1 MIELSSKL
9 YCTGCSACANICPR
23 GCIRMTADE
32 EGFLYPK
39 VNEEMCMDCGLC
51 ENVCPMLHKP
61 QQHELLA
68 VYGAKNNDDAVRFTS
83 SSGGMFTLF
92 AEEILKQ
99 DGVVVGAALD
109 EQLNVQHVLVDS
121 LEELPKLR
129 GSKYVQSKIG
139 RIYSE
144 VRQLLRSGRKV
155 LFSGTPC
162 QIAGLKRYL
171 VKPSENLLT
180 VDVVCHGVPSSKV
193 YQKHL
198 QELAQE
204 AGEPVVQVKFRD
216 KEKGWKQGETLFFTE
231 HQRFGASKRQETYM
245 RLFLNN
251 ISIRPSCGECAFNNK
266 RSLADITIA
275 DYWGVD
281 KQYPEFDDDK
291 GVTLVL
297 VNSEAGAELL
307 ASVSDKA
314 ELLTTD
320 FAKGAEYNVAVS
332 KSLPL
337 HPKRAFFFEHLDE
350 YTLKEMVERCLEDKE
365 EKMKPLF

>member
-1 MIELSSKL
+1 MIELSSKQN
-9 YCTGCSACANICPR
+9 CTGCSACANICPR

-39 VNEEMCMDCGLC
+39 INEEMCMDCGLC

-99 DGVVVGAALD
+99 GGVVVGAALD
-109 EQLNVQHVLVDS
+109 E
-121 LEELPKLR
+121 R

-139 RIYSE
+139 KIYSE
-144 VRQLLRSGRKV
+144 VRQILRAGRKV

-162 QIAGLKRYL
+162 QIAGLKKYL

-180 VDVVCHGVPSSKV
+180 VDVVCHGVPSPKV

-198 QELAQE
+198 RELAQE

-216 KEKGWKQGETLFFTE
+216 KAKVGSREKRYF
-231 HQRFGASKRQETYM
+231 
-245 RLFLNN
+245 
-251 ISIRPSCGECAFNNK
+251 
-266 RSLADITIA
+266 
-275 DYWGVD
+275 
-281 KQYPEFDDDK
+281 
-291 GVTLVL
+291 
-297 VNSEAGAELL
+297 
-307 ASVSDKA
+307 
-314 ELLTTD
+314 
-320 FAKGAEYNVAVS
+320 
-332 KSLPL
+332 
-337 HPKRAFFFEHLDE
+337 
-350 YTLKEMVERCLEDKE
+350 
-365 EKMKPLF
+365 